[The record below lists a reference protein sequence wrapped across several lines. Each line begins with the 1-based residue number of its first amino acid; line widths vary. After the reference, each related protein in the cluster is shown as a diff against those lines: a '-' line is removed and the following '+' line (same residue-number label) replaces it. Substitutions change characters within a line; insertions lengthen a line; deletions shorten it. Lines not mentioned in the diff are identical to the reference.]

1 MNDTRFP
8 RPHRAFTA
16 DTSPTRPATSPR
28 RPPRAF
34 GRGLLCISLLI
45 AISFYISLTGRV
57 SGLTPDDATAGGTIA
72 FVNAATGD
80 EIRLIEPDG
89 SNNRRLWAHGLPD
102 PNEVYAVDTLS
113 WRPDASEIAFTSS
126 HENWCS
132 IDLTDV
138 FVVAVDGRNYRRI
151 TQAPAC
157 AGLSAY
163 PKGTIRVPVEN
174 SSIFGESFTGFVYF
188 QGAPSV
194 LPVSL
199 PPGGSATLTFNNVAD
214 FGDGVPQV
222 GAIVHP
228 SGREISFATAIDVK
242 AGQTLTTGKMDLFVP
257 DITWEARSPTWRSSG
272 DQIGYFLNFA
282 SMFVLPP
289 NPPPLVLGQAL
300 QTDQSAMPG
309 FTDHLAWG
317 PPSRAKQLLY
327 RGSDPFDAQGVYLTQ
342 EFSATAGQKLVSY
355 EVWEYIRGLA
365 WLPDGSGFIYSV
377 EETDDSFQSI
387 KANIFE
393 YNFAS
398 KQTKRLTNFADQFA
412 GEVSVSPDGKLI
424 VFDRSASQEPYAPAD
439 LYVVNRD
446 GSGLRLLAKNG
457 RAPAWSPGALKIP
470 QRMYMPTVLRPR

>member
-8 RPHRAFTA
+8 RPHRAFTE
-16 DTSPTRPATSPR
+16 DTSTSRPAT
-28 RPPRAF
+28 PPFHPPHAF
-34 GRGLLCISLLI
+34 RRGLMWIVLLI
-45 AISFYISLTGRV
+45 ATSLYVSLAGRASSLV
-57 SGLTPDDATAGGTIA
+57 PDDTTAGDAIA
-72 FVNAATGD
+72 FVNATTGD
-80 EIRLIEPDG
+80 EIRLIAPDG

-132 IDLTDV
+132 IDLTDI
-138 FVVAVDGRNYRRI
+138 FVVAVDGSNYRRI
-151 TQAPAC
+151 TQAPSC

-272 DQIGYFLNFA
+272 DQIG
-282 SMFVLPP
+282 
-289 NPPPLVLGQAL
+289 
-300 QTDQSAMPG
+300 
-309 FTDHLAWG
+309 
-317 PPSRAKQLLY
+317 
-327 RGSDPFDAQGVYLTQ
+327 
-342 EFSATAGQKLVSY
+342 
-355 EVWEYIRGLA
+355 
-365 WLPDGSGFIYSV
+365 
-377 EETDDSFQSI
+377 
-387 KANIFE
+387 
-393 YNFAS
+393 
-398 KQTKRLTNFADQFA
+398 
-412 GEVSVSPDGKLI
+412 
-424 VFDRSASQEPYAPAD
+424 
-439 LYVVNRD
+439 
-446 GSGLRLLAKNG
+446 
-457 RAPAWSPGALKIP
+457 
-470 QRMYMPTVLRPR
+470 